1 MENSIKIVLLC
12 CNYTNLIEG
21 EDVREI
27 LGRLEIW
34 RFPCSG
40 QIEITDML
48 RAFRMGADGVL
59 VAGCTRGACHNGRG
73 SERAERRVLGAR
85 KILEEIGIPMNSLE
99 FVYVNRLDGGDFVS
113 KAKAFYGKILGQ
125 KLEERRR

>member
-59 VAGCTRGACHNGRG
+59 VADAQEGLVIMGGEARGQRGGFWEQGR
-73 SERAERRVLGAR
+73 SSRR
-85 KILEEIGIPMNSLE
+85 LE
-99 FVYVNRLDGGDFVS
+99 FQWIVLS
-113 KAKAFYGKILGQ
+113 LSM
-125 KLEERRR
+125 